1 MSKSDFIK
9 NKYSVS
15 VLILLGLLLTDFLLH
30 KGMGR
35 VMLPENFSDKI
46 TPYQLPVCERDLV
59 KKEKEWIKAV
69 NTVALMQQLDAK
81 TNGLECDVY
90 FDSVKNCFEVYH
102 DSSAPSSLKLDS
114 LLVAYQT
121 KQLTANIWFDFK
133 NLGSTNAGSA
143 LKEMIRLKN
152 NFKLDKKLI
161 IESSAAGPLKAFCDS
176 GFFTSYYVPFFNPY
190 EIKEEVLMKN
200 IDSIRQHIS
209 QYPASAISG
218 YYFQYPLL
226 KKIFPTYP
234 ILTWADQSSAS
245 LIAYFFRQQ
254 LKNDDMIKVVLFPM
268 E

>member
-114 LLVAYQT
+114 LLVAYQA

-161 IESSAAGPLKAFCDS
+161 IESSAAAPLKAFCDS

-234 ILTWADQSSAS
+234 ILTWADQPSAS